1 MAPWDL
7 SRDFSFECYSSF
19 PKGVVFSS
27 KSTLNSAHCN
37 GLDDDDDFSERV
49 KQCRNDDDDDDE
61 CGETY
66 SFEYQIKKPQVVLS
80 KVRELD
86 FVV

>member
-1 MAPWDL
+1 M
-7 SRDFSFECYSSF
+7 E
-19 PKGVVFSS
+19 
-27 KSTLNSAHCN
+27 
-37 GLDDDDDFSERV
+37 
-49 KQCRNDDDDDDE
+49 QCRNDDDDDDE